1 MDPYYNH
8 MHMYGTVPR
17 GQGVDRNM
25 NQLYGRKSLN
35 GLTLGEAGT
44 LLFSAPVMIG
54 AGAALVGITGL
65 LYSELDAYM
74 LGFQRNLSRKQIA
87 KRNAVLGAILGGL
100 GVASMGYV
108 AIKT

>member
-1 MDPYYNH
+1 MDPYYEH
-8 MHMYGTVPR
+8 MHMYGRVPK
-17 GQGVDRNM
+17 GKGVDRNM
-25 NQLYGRKSLN
+25 NQFYGRKSLN

-44 LLFSAPVMIG
+44 LLFSAPVVIG
-54 AGAALVGITGL
+54 ASAAFIGVTGL

-74 LGFQRNLSRKQIA
+74 LGFQRNLTRKQIA

>member
-35 GLTLGEAGT
+35 GLTLGEAGA

-65 LYSELDAYM
+65 LYSEIDAYM

-87 KRNAVLGAILGGL
+87 KRNAVLGAVLGGL

>member
-87 KRNAVLGAILGGL
+87 KRNAVLGAVLGGL

>member
-1 MDPYYNH
+1 

-87 KRNAVLGAILGGL
+87 KRNAVLGAVLGGL

>member
-1 MDPYYNH
+1 MDPYYDH

-87 KRNAVLGAILGGL
+87 KRNAVLGAVLGGL